1 MPEPLVEND
10 DGWDF
15 KILIVDDEWVL
26 RIPRDE
32 RAAAK
37 LAKEAELLPEL
48 APSLSVE
55 IPRFEHVS
63 TDPPFVVYRLI
74 GGEPLRD
81 EDPNGVRAFME
92 TLHALDS
99 AGLPVPPPDDWI
111 AAWREQAE
119 VFRRVVLPL
128 LDADERRDGEAL
140 LQEVETLTGFTP
152 SLVHCDLEACH
163 LLVREGRL
171 AGVIDWAGARIGDP
185 ALDYGWLL
193 NGPFPNWDVDEEL
206 RRRASLYYRFGPW
219 FAVEYGL
226 RTEQP
231 EWLRSGL
238 ENLRARL

>member
-1 MPEPLVEND
+1 VTRIRTACALFWRPSTRSIPL
-10 DGWDF
+10 GY
-15 KILIVDDEWVL
+15 
-26 RIPRDE
+26 
-32 RAAAK
+32 
-37 LAKEAELLPEL
+37 
-48 APSLSVE
+48 LS
-55 IPRFEHVS
+55 RRR
-63 TDPPFVVYRLI
+63 TTGR
-74 GGEPLRD
+74 
-81 EDPNGVRAFME
+81 GVAR
-92 TLHALDS
+92 TS
-99 AGLPVPPPDDWI
+99 RGVPP
-111 AAWREQAE
+111 R
-119 VFRRVVLPL
+119 VLPL